1 MNIITGLSVDALRA
15 GPSRFG
21 AQCKTW
27 ARGPMQDLGAGPL
40 WAVILCRH
48 CVQSTVLR

>member
-40 WAVILCRH
+40 
-48 CVQSTVLR
+48 